1 MMDAKDFIRV
11 LREAGLK
18 PKSYSG
24 RCMYGSVCVSI
35 NTDDL
40 FTAGVSVGVALAE
53 RGRNEVGVYPR
64 YDSMGTGSVVYWPS
78 MKWPDGWPDSED
90 SNEDED
96 EE

>member
-64 YDSMGTGSVVYWPS
+64 YDSMGMDSVVYWPS
-78 MKWPDGWPDSED
+78 FKWPKDEVATSGED
-90 SNEDED
+90 DD
-96 EE
+96 DQ